1 MLNGRS
7 RAAPPNINTNLLT
20 LAKEMAGMKSPLKML
35 SGSGRLTKIPSL

>member
-1 MLNGRS
+1 
-7 RAAPPNINTNLLT
+7 